1 MDRSGQGPGIAPEQG
16 QTDPLLVRDFD
27 VVDSVSAFKQL
38 FLYLGGKRV
47 DVSGRFEKGDTAV
60 HGNADLVV
68 GIARIKKIVMGKSK
82 NHASVTETKPVEHVL
97 FNTHRNPGAAFPGVE
112 QADPAMLCV

>member
-1 MDRSGQGPGIAPEQG
+1 MAPEKG
-16 QTDPLLVRDFD
+16 QTDPLLVRDFN

-38 FLYLGGKRV
+38 FLCRGGKKV
-47 DVSGRFEKGDTAV
+47 AVSGRLEKGNDAV

-68 GIARIKKIVMGKSK
+68 GIARIRESGIGKGK

-97 FNTHRNPGAAFPGVE
+97 FNTH
-112 QADPAMLCV
+112 